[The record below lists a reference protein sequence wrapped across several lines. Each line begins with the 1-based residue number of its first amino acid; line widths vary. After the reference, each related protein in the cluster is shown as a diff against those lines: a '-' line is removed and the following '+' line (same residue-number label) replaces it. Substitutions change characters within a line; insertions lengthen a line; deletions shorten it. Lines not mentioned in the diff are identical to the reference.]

1 MVFFFLIVGCKSDIN
16 KKEKYN
22 DYPIYPVQF
31 TDVKISDNF
40 WEKRLDVNKE
50 ITIPATFKKS
60 EETGRIS
67 NFAKA
72 GGSEEGSFEGIF
84 FNDSDVFKIIEGA
97 SYSLQ
102 VKPDPNLKKYL
113 DELIEKIAS
122 AQEKDGYLYTNRT
135 INPDKAADS
144 AGVVRWTN
152 LEIFHEL

>member
-1 MVFFFLIVGCKSDIN
+1 MIFLFQYFLIILLQYFFYLLQISHFYFFYICLL
-16 KKEKYN
+16 
-22 DYPIYPVQF
+22 
-31 TDVKISDNF
+31 KISDNF

-102 VKPDPNLKKYL
+102 VKPDPNLKK
-113 DELIEKIAS
+113 
-122 AQEKDGYLYTNRT
+122 
-135 INPDKAADS
+135 
-144 AGVVRWTN
+144 
-152 LEIFHEL
+152 